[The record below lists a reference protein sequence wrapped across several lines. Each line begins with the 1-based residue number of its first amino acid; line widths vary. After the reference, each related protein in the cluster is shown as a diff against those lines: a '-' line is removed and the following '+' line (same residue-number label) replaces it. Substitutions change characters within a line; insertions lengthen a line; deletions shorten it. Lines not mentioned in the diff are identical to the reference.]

1 MKPSEFVCSR
11 SFRQTV
17 LDQHPVLGQ
26 DRPLARLFA
35 WIGFGTWLSEPR
47 RELMLPCKLLATL
60 EEREHLL
67 HHGNYQGFAY
77 LTRFRDEVFAI
88 KIRHHNS
95 IFNKSRTLL
104 SADFNPAVEA
114 AVQAERVGDNRG
126 LEQVYFVG
134 GGPVSPR
141 RQNSVREGLR
151 LEALRLTDG
160 AGSDDAARLLR
171 YLNSRPSHRY
181 TKMLKNM
188 PAALEAASA
197 IPEGAARR
205 HAQNLLLAVEHQPIP
220 YYQPSPRGRT
230 VRIFGYTESVLGLK
244 KSVRRALTPDW
255 TEMDLRGSQAAI
267 LASDWDIPSLRAF
280 LRRGDSLWDHLISHL
295 GLTKSDEIK
304 AALKEAVYA
313 TAFGMPEVHVAR
325 GLSRAVGIRRLGK
338 QFCEAPLIRDILDAR
353 TRVMGET
360 ELTEG
365 RFNIYG
371 KWLSTKEFDIPS
383 ILAQCAQAVE
393 MRLLS
398 PVIDLAET
406 HGGKSGF
413 SLLLWQHDGF
423 AFTAHKRE
431 DTSHWVARLQGAVK
445 ENGTRLGYEAV
456 LVQA

>member
-77 LTRFRDEVFAI
+77 LTRFRDEVFPI

-151 LEALRLTDG
+151 LEALRLADG
-160 AGSDDAARLLR
+160 AGSNDAGRLLK
-171 YLNSRPSHRY
+171 YLNSRTSHRY
-181 TKMLKNM
+181 TKILKNI
-188 PAALEAASA
+188 PAAMDAASA
-197 IPEGAARR
+197 IPENAARR
-205 HAQNLLLAVEHQPIP
+205 HAQDLLLAIERQPMP
-220 YYQPSPRGRT
+220 YYQPSARGRT

-267 LASDWDIPSLRAF
+267 LATDWDIPSLRVF
-280 LRRGDSLWDHLISHL
+280 LRRGDSLWDYLFTRL
-295 GLTKSDEIK
+295 GLPKDDQVK

-313 TAFGMPEVHVAR
+313 TAFGMEEIHVAR
-325 GLSRAVGIRRLGK
+325 RLSRAIGIRGLGK
-338 QFCEAPLIRDILDAR
+338 RFCTAPLVRDILDAR
-353 TRVMGET
+353 GRVMAET
-360 ELTEG
+360 EQAEG
-365 RFNIYG
+365 RFNAYG
-371 KWLSTKEFDIPS
+371 KWLSTAEFSVAS

-413 SLLLWQHDGF
+413 SIMLWQHDGF
-423 AFTAHKRE
+423 AVVAHKRE
-431 DTSHWVARLQGAVK
+431 DTSHWVARLQGAVA
-445 ENGTRLGYEAV
+445 EHGTRLGYEAI
-456 LVQA
+456 LEQA

>member
-17 LDQHPVLGQ
+17 LDQHPVLGR

-47 RELMLPCKLLATL
+47 RELMLPCELLAKL

-67 HHGNYQGFAY
+67 RHGNYQAFKY
-77 LTRFRDEVFAI
+77 LTKFRDEVFPI
-88 KIRHHNS
+88 EVRHHNS

-104 SADFNPAVEA
+104 SADFTPSVEA
-114 AVQAERVGDNRG
+114 AVQAERGGQNRG
-126 LEQVYFVG
+126 QEQVYFVG
-134 GGPVSPR
+134 GGPVTPR

-181 TKMLKNM
+181 TKILKNM
-188 PAALEAASA
+188 PAALDAADL

-205 HAQNLLLAVEHQPIP
+205 HAQNLLLAIERQPMP
-220 YYQPSPRGRT
+220 FYQPSLRGRT
-230 VRIFGYTESVLGLK
+230 VRIFGYSESVLGLK

-255 TEMDLRGSQAAI
+255 TEMDLRGSQAVI
-267 LASDWDIPSLRAF
+267 LATDWDIPSLRVF
-280 LRRGDSLWDHLISHL
+280 LRRGDSLWDYLFTRL
-295 GLTKSDEIK
+295 GLPKEDQVK

-313 TAFGMPEVHVAR
+313 TAFGMEEIHVAR
-325 GLSRAVGIRRLGK
+325 RLSRAVGIRGLGRR
-338 QFCEAPLIRDILDAR
+338 FCEAPLVRDILDAR
-353 TRVMGET
+353 TRVMAET
-360 ELTEG
+360 NEAGG
-365 RFNIYG
+365 RHNVYG
-371 KWLSTKEFDIPS
+371 KRLSTAEFSVES

-406 HGGKSGF
+406 HTGKSGF

-423 AFTAHKRE
+423 AFAAHKSE
-431 DTSHWVARLQGAVK
+431 DTSHWITRLQGAVA
-445 ENGTRLGYEAV
+445 EHGGRLGYEAV
-456 LVQA
+456 LKQA